1 MSTSAGPFE
10 MMVGIG
16 SKARKV
22 TAVLGVCRSKSQ
34 HATNPQDGWKAHIAF
49 PGSNAAY
56 IAFPGASKQLRFFG
70 SWRETITDT
79 VNAILKKHSHSIT
92 EAEVLRLSKLAAVLQ
107 SSLSSNLATSGSSSQ
122 PNNAAATASLSITT
136 DMALSQEKQRV
147 TCVSYVHQ
155 IYGLFGDDKPMS
167 ELFQKSQ
174 KMWRDVAAHMGAKYH
189 LWNAAEVESLMKK
202 HYPKY
207 WAMYCGARYPIMRC
221 DIGRLAILHCYG
233 GLYSDLDCMPNRA
246 WYGQAELALS
256 RVKKLQKLCCV
267 GRPKLRLAV
276 KKAMKKKPTGRTS
289 RHKPTSRDVDE
300 YLDMEVII
308 GSAGNIVFLD
318 WLAYVHQEIA
328 SKPYAQKKSFWY
340 CAKMRYVFHTTGP
353 HSMNRFLTKYRNDVD
368 ADIKYLECNYF
379 KEVDSLSENR
389 KRLFDV
395 ISYPSQSYFT
405 KKHAIHVPV
414 GLGDG
419 SLPLLPTSKRMR
431 VKSRELCMGVGEDDS
446 ERHEVEATRALQ
458 AISNDEDAGP
468 DEVVVN
474 AIIDSTA
481 EVAVNSISD
490 GMTAAL
496 LEDCMATAFE
506 NSRVD
511 VEELDDA
518 VDALKGGCNA
528 IKQFYLNSFNTAAT
542 RIHLQD
548 MTPEL
553 RQWLVGD
560 REEFIY

>member
-1 MSTSAGPFE
+1 MSTSAGPFK
-10 MMVGIG
+10 MMVGKG
-16 SKARKV
+16 SKAREV

-49 PGSNAAY
+49 PGD
-56 IAFPGASKQLRFFG
+56 SKLRFYG

-79 VNAILKKHSHSIT
+79 VNAILEKHSHSIT

-122 PNNAAATASLSITT
+122 PNNAAATASPSITT
-136 DMALSQEKQRV
+136 DMALSQEKHRV

-174 KMWRDVAAHMGAKYH
+174 TMWRGVAAHMGAKYH
-189 LWNAAEVESLMKK
+189 LWNAAEVESLMKR

-221 DIGRLAILHCYG
+221 DIGRLAILHSYG

-246 WYGQAELALS
+246 WYGQAEFALS
-256 RVKKLQKLCCV
+256 RVKKLQKLGRV
-267 GRPKLRLAV
+267 GTPQLGLAV
-276 KKAMKKKPTGRTS
+276 KKTMKKKRLGLTS
-289 RHKPTSRDVDE
+289 KHKPTCRDADE

-308 GSAGNIVFLD
+308 GSAGNSMFLD

-340 CAKMRYVFHTTGP
+340 SAKMRYVFHTTGP

-379 KEVDSLSENR
+379 KEVGSLSENR

-419 SLPLLPTSKRMR
+419 SLPLLPTLKRMR
-431 VKSRELCMGVGEDDS
+431 VKSMELCMGVGDDDS
-446 ERHEVEATRALQ
+446 ERHEVEATPRAFQ
-458 AISNDEDAGP
+458 ATSNDEDAGP
-468 DEVVVN
+468 AEVVVA

-481 EVAVNSISD
+481 EVAVNFISD
-490 GMTAAL
+490 MKAAL
-496 LEDCMATAFE
+496 LEDCMATAFK
-506 NSRVD
+506 NC
-511 VEELDDA
+511 DA
-518 VDALKGGCNA
+518 DMEQLTADVDALKGGCHA
-528 IKQFYLNSFNTAAT
+528 IKQFYVNSLNTAAT
-542 RIHLQD
+542 KIHLDD

-553 RQWLVGD
+553 KKWLIGD
-560 REEFIY
+560 REEFLY

>member
-276 KKAMKKKPTGRTS
+276 KKTMKKKRTGRTS

-353 HSMNRFLTKYRNDVD
+353 HSMNRFLTKYRNDVH

-395 ISYPSQSYFT
+395 ISHPSQSYFE
-405 KKHAIHVPV
+405 KELAIHVPV

-419 SLPLLPTSKRMR
+419 SLPLLPTTKRMR
-431 VKSRELCMGVGEDDS
+431 VKSANLRMGVS
-446 ERHEVEATRALQ
+446 EVRSDCHVSESTRARQ
-458 AISNDEDAGP
+458 ATSNDQDACV
-468 DEVVVN
+468 DEVISA
-474 AIIDSTA
+474 AIIDSKA
-481 EVAVNSISD
+481 EVAVKSISD
-490 GMTAAL
+490 MMADL
-496 LEDCMATAFE
+496 LVDCMATAFE
-506 NSRVD
+506 KSQAKLEGLAD
-511 VEELDDA
+511 EWHGLES
-518 VDALKGGCNA
+518 GCNA
-528 IKQFYLNSFNTAAT
+528 IKQHYLHSLNSAT
-542 RIHLQD
+542 TRTHFESMPDQ
-548 MTPEL
+548 L
-553 RQWLVGD
+553 REWLVGVQ
-560 REEFIY
+560 